1 MDLELKGRRALVTG
15 ASAGIGKAVAMS
27 LAAEGCDIVLAAR
40 DGAKLT
46 TAAQEIRD
54 RTGVNVEIETV
65 DLSRPEDQIRLA
77 GHGDALDILV
87 NNAGSNPAG
96 RIDEISDELWRKS
109 WDLKVFGY
117 INLIRLIYP
126 KFTERKN
133 GVIINIIGNSGERM
147 NDKYIL
153 GSSGN
158 LALMGLTRALG
169 GRSPDFGV
177 RVVGLNPGL
186 TATERAETLLRS
198 WSESR
203 FGTSERAQ
211 EVLADMDLPFGRMC
225 KIEEIA
231 DVVAFL
237 ASPRAGY
244 VSGTIVTVDG
254 GAVNRNG

>member
-1 MDLELKGRRALVTG
+1 MDLYLKGERALVTG
-15 ASAGIGKAVAMS
+15 ASAGIGKAVAMT
-27 LAAEGCDIVLAAR
+27 LASEGCNIVLAAR
-40 DGAKLT
+40 DQLRLAT
-46 TAAQEIRD
+46 VAQEIHEG
-54 RTGVNVEIETV
+54 TGVDVETVSV
-65 DLSRPEDQIRLA
+65 DLSRAEDQARLA
-77 GHGDALDILV
+77 AHCDALDILI

-96 RIDEISDELWRKS
+96 QISDISDEEWRKS

-126 KFTERKN
+126 KMAGRNN

-158 LALMGLTRALG
+158 MALMGITRALG
-169 GRSPDFGV
+169 GRSPDVGV
-177 RVVGLNPGL
+177 RVVGVNPGL
-186 TATERAETLLRS
+186 TATERAKTLLCK
-198 WSESR
+198 WSESK
-203 FGTSERAQ
+203 FGTSERAE

-225 KIEEIA
+225 KAEEIA